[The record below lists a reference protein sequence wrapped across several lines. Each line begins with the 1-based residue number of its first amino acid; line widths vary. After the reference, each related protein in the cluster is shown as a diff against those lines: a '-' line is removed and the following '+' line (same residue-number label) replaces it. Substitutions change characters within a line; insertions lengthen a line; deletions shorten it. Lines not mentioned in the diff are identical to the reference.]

1 MKHYFTC
8 QEVLFYWR
16 KLGEYTSPSTPS
28 GYYAVDETGIRLIN
42 NVVYWLWV
50 VRDLNTGKVVA
61 VRLSETRSGLDVIL
75 LSERGQAGE
84 DG

>member
-1 MKHYFTC
+1 
-8 QEVLFYWR
+8 V
-16 KLGEYTSPSTPS
+16 STLLLQLP
-28 GYYAVDETGIRLIN
+28 AVITLLMRLGIRLIN